1 MFTRHCLSVGSS
13 SYSSALFNVP
23 VDVARSLV
31 PEDDFFTV
39 AEILPGE
46 AIFFVGTGEFRE
58 ADLGPYKEM
67 YVGFYTENRER
78 PGARTREENFEEFTK
93 QESKMYLWKN
103 WVNTAPALDKMD
115 EIGSTVFRMG
125 TIDRHDQESETSFA
139 MRHETEGSIELCV
152 PRHSDPM
159 QSSLSMQRTHYG
171 RLKKVPHRVRLDL
184 EIEQM
189 ATSPG
194 QGTVTLEGPIAE
206 ACAQL
211 GVPKQP
217 LVSIWIE
224 EMNFKIGTPLQLQ
237 PGEGPV

>member
-1 MFTRHCLSVGSS
+1 LRVATIITEDLPMFSRHCLSVGSS

-31 PEDDFFTV
+31 PQDDFFTV

-46 AIFFVGTGEFRE
+46 AIFFVGTGEFRK

-67 YVGFYTENRER
+67 YVGFYTENREK

-103 WVNTAPALDKMD
+103 WVNTAPALDK
-115 EIGSTVFRMG
+115 
-125 TIDRHDQESETSFA
+125 SETSFA
-139 MRHETEGSIELCV
+139 MRHDEEGSIELSV
-152 PRHSDPM
+152 PRQSDHA
-159 QSSLSMQRTHYG
+159 QSAFSMQRTHYG
-171 RLKKVPHRVRLDL
+171 RLNDVPHRVRLDL

-194 QGTVTLEGPIAE
+194 QGTLVLEGPIAE

-217 LVSIWIE
+217 LVSLWIE
-224 EMNFKIGTPLQLQ
+224 EMNFKIGTPLQLL
-237 PGEGPV
+237 PGEAPA